1 MKRCSKGI
9 DKSTI
14 LCDTN
19 RVLIVVW
26 QPSWTSKDMFIHIF
40 ATMCLNNLCET
51 SQVVT
56 SLFVSMVRVGA
67 QSLFVSVSCSENKM
81 ASINRVIGRV
91 VLFFMRLCDY
101 FLNIF
106 GIKLFP
112 INLKS
117 VLQGLSPEE
126 VEESKD
132 PTISA
137 PLGLFLDCLEKAT
150 SQNLDVVGRMVAKE
164 TLHDI
169 LRKRVA
175 IKRTLREHP
184 DILDV
189 SAIHAWLPVTYIDRC
204 GNSSALVMDL
214 LQPYVID
221 VSAIVKLKTDRNTGN
236 ILCMHPANE
245 RRPDIVTSSL
255 IGWAHIS
262 NEPWKYSYQMSL
274 RTICVNLYYPVTVM
288 TGNVTFCQT
297 CTGTSIDARGF
308 VMVSF
313 EKLRYP

>member
-1 MKRCSKGI
+1 
-9 DKSTI
+9 
-14 LCDTN
+14 
-19 RVLIVVW
+19 
-26 QPSWTSKDMFIHIF
+26 MFIHIF
-40 ATMCLNNLCET
+40 ATARLNNLCET
-51 SQVVT
+51 SKLVT
-56 SLFVSMVRVGA
+56 SLFVSTVGGGA
-67 QSLFVSVSCSENKM
+67 QSSFIYLCHAQKTKM
-81 ASINRVIGRV
+81 ASINRVLGRV

-137 PLGLFLDCLEKAT
+137 PLGLFLDCLEKAS

-189 SAIHAWLPVTYIDRC
+189 SAIHAWLPITYR
-204 GNSSALVMDL
+204 
-214 LQPYVID
+214 
-221 VSAIVKLKTDRNTGN
+221 
-236 ILCMHPANE
+236 
-245 RRPDIVTSSL
+245 
-255 IGWAHIS
+255 
-262 NEPWKYSYQMSL
+262 SL
-274 RTICVNLYYPVTVM
+274 R
-288 TGNVTFCQT
+288 
-297 CTGTSIDARGF
+297 
-308 VMVSF
+308 
-313 EKLRYP
+313 